1 MTSLS
6 VTLTLVCLAMSGMPF
21 TWILDPCQHLVITTV
36 DTLDTHADEL
46 GLRDAPARHVGGAA
60 GEVGVD
66 VGQAGGPQL
75 LLHHLTQIPAPG
87 HNSPDTGDTHNT
99 LSPALRL
106 SQSTQE
112 LISES
117 KIR

>member
-1 MTSLS
+1 MIVKSSRTFVASSNSL
-6 VTLTLVCLAMSGMPF
+6 ASGGS
-21 TWILDPCQHLVITTV
+21 
-36 DTLDTHADEL
+36 THADEL

-66 VGQAGGPQL
+66 VGEARGPQL

-87 HNSPDTGDTHNT
+87 HNRPDTGDTHNT
-99 LSPALRL
+99 LTPSLRL

>member
-1 MTSLS
+1 
-6 VTLTLVCLAMSGMPF
+6 MSGMPF

-66 VGQAGGPQL
+66 VGQTGGPQL
-75 LLHHLTQIPAPG
+75 LLHHLTQIPAPAATIG
-87 HNSPDTGDTHNT
+87 PTSGTLTTH
-99 LSPALRL
+99 
-106 SQSTQE
+106 
-112 LISES
+112 
-117 KIR
+117 